1 LAQGQD
7 GYIEEVR
14 ALDTNDA
21 GLLNPAGLAY
31 SFEANLLYIITASS
45 GSPAVITMM
54 TPLEEALGSVTV
66 ATSRVDPINIAFDNR
81 ANRLLLLDSAA
92 AELIAIESGP
102 DGHLDTA
109 PAATTRFEVGRLGLQ
124 HPTGMTV
131 DPGNGVLFILDSR
144 TSEIVRV
151 EPDAQGDLAGATAV
165 KEGRVS
171 RIDLQVSE
179 LVQGRGLALNPDN
192 EHLYMLDEG
201 QKKIVELSQTGQ
213 LIATLDMA
221 PFDLGDPQGLV
232 FGLSGDLTDD
242 PTKVNLYLADT
253 GLKPGPGGEFQACR
267 PPPMQRSAEKNVGS
281 GPVVPLGRVL
291 EYSLTAILAN

>member
-1 LAQGQD
+1 
-7 GYIEEVR
+7 
-14 ALDTNDA
+14 
-21 GLLNPAGLAY
+21 
-31 SFEANLLYIITASS
+31 
-45 GSPAVITMM
+45 
-54 TPLEEALGSVTV
+54 
-66 ATSRVDPINIAFDNR
+66 
-81 ANRLLLLDSAA
+81 
-92 AELIAIESGP
+92 
-102 DGHLDTA
+102 
-109 PAATTRFEVGRLGLQ
+109 
-124 HPTGMTV
+124 MTV
-131 DPGNGVLFILDSR
+131 DPGNGALFILDSR